1 MFSCSKDEVHII
13 GYGDIDDVEEEPHVE
28 TSLPSVHVEPIA
40 KCSGLSWLEW
50 MNLEVI
56 LFSESGVPIEEGVWR
71 NTHLHDCIDQ
81 YPLGNEDIGVVILE
95 LLV

>member
-1 MFSCSKDEVHII
+1 
-13 GYGDIDDVEEEPHVE
+13 
-28 TSLPSVHVEPIA
+28 
-40 KCSGLSWLEW
+40 